1 MSSNDIGTGG
11 EHKLVSAAYIQL
23 NHIPERGNDKMS
35 LNYLGSLIGTEVRIN
50 RGGPDSI
57 VGRLLSVHHD
67 YLVVRMNDGTIVY
80 IQLQHIKS
88 ISGSNASRGN
98 KSNSSNGNKSNRS
111 NRSNRSGRTPQ
122 RFEHAYTFEGLLN
135 QMRYTFVQINRGGPE
150 KIEGLVV
157 YSGDNVLLL
166 VVNNEIIRIPIFHI
180 KSISVGSRNN
190 SKGNNSNSS
199 SNKNNNNNKSNN
211 NKSNNNKSNKATAS
225 QIVAIKLLLKKYRAL

>member
-1 MSSNDIGTGG
+1 
-11 EHKLVSAAYIQL
+11 
-23 NHIPERGNDKMS
+23 MS
-35 LNYLGSLIGTEVRIN
+35 LNYLGSLIGTEVKIN

-67 YLVVRMNDGTIVY
+67 YLAIQTKDGTIVY

-88 ISGSNASRGN
+88 ISSTNSNASRGN
-98 KSNSSNGNKSNRS
+98 KSNRS
-111 NRSNRSGRTPQ
+111 NTSHRSHRSHH
-122 RFEHAYTFEGLLN
+122 RFTFAHTFEGLLG

-150 KIEGLVV
+150 KVEGLVV
-157 YSGDNVLLL
+157 HSGDNVLLL

-180 KSISVGSRNN
+180 KSINAVNKNN

-199 SNKNNNNNKSNN
+199 SNKNNNN

>member
-1 MSSNDIGTGG
+1 
-11 EHKLVSAAYIQL
+11 
-23 NHIPERGNDKMS
+23 MS
-35 LNYLGSLIGTEVRIN
+35 LNYLGSLIGTEVKIN

-88 ISGSNASRGN
+88 ISSSSRGN
-98 KSNSSNGNKSNRS
+98 KSNNSNKSNRS
-111 NRSNRSGRTPQ
+111 SRTPH
-122 RFEHAYTFEGLLN
+122 RIEHAYTFEGLLN

-180 KSISVGSRNN
+180 KSISVGS
-190 SKGNNSNSS
+190 KNNSNGNK
-199 SNKNNNNNKSNN
+199 SNKNNNKSNISSSKN
-211 NKSNNNKSNKATAS
+211 NKATAS